1 MLKAFRKMKG
11 KPVKVDFRDETDM
24 GGGIESRDPGLALLF
39 LDAGCCWV
47 SFKWEWSG
55 QLVIVPV
62 SDIACISSDI

>member
-1 MLKAFRKMKG
+1 MLKTLRKLRN
-11 KPVKVDFRDETDM
+11 KPVTVEFRDETDM
-24 GGGIESRDPGLALLF
+24 GGGIESREPSLVLLF
-39 LDAGCCWV
+39 LGADCCWV